1 MFLLLSCNSFLC
13 ILICDLC
20 FLPFFG
26 LSFHFIDSV
35 FWSTKVLNFDDTNLF
50 FIWLLI
56 AKKESYLRNH
66 CPIQGHEDL
75 ALCFLLGTF
84 IFIYFFFNF
93 YLFIYLFYQLEA
105 NYFTILQWF
114 LSYIDMNQP
123 WLYMYSPLGT
133 VSFYIS
139 IFVSFG
145 GNLYFIKK

>member
-26 LSFHFIDSV
+26 LSFHFIDNV

-50 FIWLLI
+50 FICLLI

-84 IFIYFFFNF
+84 IFIYFFLIFI
-93 YLFIYLFYQLEA
+93 YLFIYFISWRLITLQYCSGFCHTLTWISHGYTSWNITQSLERIH
-105 NYFTILQWF
+105 F
-114 LSYIDMNQP
+114 NQ
-123 WLYMYSPLGT
+123 
-133 VSFYIS
+133 F
-139 IFVSFG
+139 
-145 GNLYFIKK
+145 